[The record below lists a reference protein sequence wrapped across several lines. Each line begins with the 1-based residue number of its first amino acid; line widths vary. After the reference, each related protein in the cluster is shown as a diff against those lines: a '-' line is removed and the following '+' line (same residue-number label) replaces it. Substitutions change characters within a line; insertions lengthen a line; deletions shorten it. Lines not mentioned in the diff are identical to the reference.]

1 MAANN
6 ELKKGIKLMSE
17 GKEEGF
23 NIVYTNT
30 YDFVYKRAKYIMQNE
45 DDALDLVQ
53 ETYVQAYKGIGS
65 MEKADNIYAWLGAVV
80 YNQGM
85 RIFRSRKE
93 ILLDE
98 EAEGIFDDIVDDDI
112 DTKPEDSFEVQET
125 TKIVKDMIDEL
136 PELQRAAVMAFYY
149 DNMKIDD
156 IAKQFGCSSNTIKSR
171 LNYAKKYLKDSVEAH
186 EKKNG
191 YKLHSVTPFIIVLAL
206 RGLFAETAYA
216 AEGAV
221 MNNAYGEICK
231 KVGMNGSTT
240 AVANGASVV
249 VKNAAKTGLSLGAKL
264 GIAAAVVA
272 VVAGV
277 GVGVAKF
284 GGSGSDSGN
293 QGDKQIEDGSIA
305 GNQANDEAEDSND
318 ENLSGLNYYM
328 RERDADGTY
337 IFVNSTG
344 TLKLEDDVS
353 DNIYDGYYIYVTED
367 GKGIKN
373 LNGKITVE
381 PGTYEEMDW
390 MDSQS
395 QSDIWTKQF
404 HTILLVKGEDGY
416 GVIDAKGNVIIDL
429 IYDSIEYIECGKLDK
444 TSYYRIICN
453 ETSDPNNVKST
464 AFKSDGT
471 KIFELEGELIND
483 DYFEEGDSLY
493 EKVDA
498 DGKVVGIVSTKSGQ
512 VLFDFVKDGIEK
524 VFYMNEQIEVSYT
537 DGSKKYFVFNEDFTS
552 YTESLWGDDFDVLI
566 TSQYTAYYKYFDREL
581 HFYLGDE
588 LVKTVTGVE
597 EAWVCNDKVYY
608 IERTWVDNEDGGEKL
623 NYTLYDY
630 DGVVIDS
637 KYTLHFTDSFAQ
649 RHIIISE
656 ENEQSYQLFDLDK
669 REVVATGIVSTER
682 VYSNWQYYS
691 LQLENGELV
700 TIWNGE
706 LLFIHEAER
715 EIHEVFEEHVLW
727 NKGAEK
733 DVITDLEGNV
743 LFEFDEELHM
753 VDPFQQ
759 LVLDVSGDT
768 RAYYNFEGE
777 LVYEVEK

>member
-1 MAANN
+1 MAVNN
-6 ELKKGIKLMSE
+6 ELKNGIKLMAE

-112 DTKPEDSFEVQET
+112 DIKPEDSFEVQET

-191 YKLHSVTPFIIVLAL
+191 YKLHSVTPFIIILAL

-221 MNNAYGEICK
+221 MSNAYGEICK
-231 KVGMNGSTT
+231 KVGMKGSTT
-240 AVANGASVV
+240 AVANSASVV
-249 VKNAAKTGLSLGAKL
+249 AKTAAKTGLSLGAKL

-293 QGDKQIEDGSIA
+293 QGDKQIEDSSVA
-305 GNQANDEAEDSND
+305 GNQANDEAEDSNN

-337 IFVNSTG
+337 IFINSTS
-344 TLKLEDDVS
+344 TLKLEDDVR
-353 DNIYDGYYIYVTED
+353 DNIYDGYYIYYTD
-367 GKGIKN
+367 AGKGIKN

-404 HTILLVKGEDGY
+404 HTILLVKGENGY

-471 KIFELEGELIND
+471 KIFELEGELINKNA
-483 DYFEEGDSLY
+483 FENDLAIY
-493 EKVDA
+493 KKRDVN
-498 DGKVVGIVSTKSGQ
+498 GKVTELISTKSGE
-512 VLFDFVKDGIEK
+512 VLIDCNNVNIKNVFVLNDK
-524 VFYMNEQIEVSYT
+524 VEITYIDNSR
-537 DGSKKYFVFNEDFTS
+537 KYYAFNED
-552 YTESLWGDDFDVLI
+552 YTECTMTSSELGDDFDVLK
-566 TSQYTAYYKYFDREL
+566 TDERFGVFKYFEGEL
-581 HFYLGDE
+581 DFYLNKNLD
-588 LVKTVTGVE
+588 KTIDNVE
-597 EAWVCNDKVYY
+597 EAWVCNNKIYY
-608 IERTWVDNEDGGEKL
+608 LAETWNDDSRTLG
-623 NYTLYDY
+623 LYDY
-630 DGVVIDS
+630 DGVVLDGE
-637 KYTLHFTDSFAQ
+637 KYELYYKESLTERYIVIRMKGET
-649 RHIIISE
+649 
-656 ENEQSYQLFDLDK
+656 NYQLYDIQERK
-669 REVVATGIVSTER
+669 VVVKDIVSSER
-682 VYSNWQYYS
+682 INGNSERYS
-691 LQLENGELV
+691 LKLADGDFV
-700 TIWNGE
+700 TVWDE
-706 LLFIHEAER
+706 CMLFVHEADR
-715 EIHEVFEEHVLW
+715 EIYKLFEEHVLW
-727 NKGAEK
+727 NKGTEK
-733 DVITDLEGNV
+733 DVITDLEGNE
-743 LFEFDEELHM
+743 LFEFDDELHM